1 MSGKKLISSFTSDI
15 DFRAC
20 DKTFTF
26 YISEYFDNS
35 SCVYL
40 FYMSCFIPVYKHVFS
55 YLSDQMEKGI
65 IQGSGSMQVLEAI
78 VTADFL
84 LKEHGTV

>member
-1 MSGKKLISSFTSDI
+1 MSEKKLISSFTSEI
-15 DFRAC
+15 YFRVRE
-20 DKTFTF
+20 KIFMF
-26 YISEYFDNS
+26 YFSEYFDN

-55 YLSDQMEKGI
+55 YLSDQMEKGT
-65 IQGSGSMQVLEAI
+65 IQGSGSMQVLEAV